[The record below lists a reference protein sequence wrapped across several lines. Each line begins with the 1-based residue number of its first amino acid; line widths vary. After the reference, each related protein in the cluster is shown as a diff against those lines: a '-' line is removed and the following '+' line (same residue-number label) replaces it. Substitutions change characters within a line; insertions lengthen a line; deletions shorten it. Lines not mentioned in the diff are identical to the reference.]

1 MSRLTRGAGT
11 VARPARGCY
20 DSGMG
25 LLSSALVSAA
35 LAVAVVPAV
44 AADAPPSRANA
55 TSPSEARISVDF
67 KDADIV
73 DIVRMLSEVGNFQ
86 VVIDPGISC
95 KLTLKLKEVPW
106 DSTLDVALRVC
117 GLGSESDGGIVRVAP
132 VAKLTAEHQER
143 RRLAEEQKL
152 NRPLRTVRYTLS
164 YARAAE
170 LAPLIKKFLSPRGD
184 VVFDARTNTLIITD
198 VD

>member
-1 MSRLTRGAGT
+1 MRVTAPSSRE
-11 VARPARGCY
+11 
-20 DSGMG
+20 
-25 LLSSALVSAA
+25 AL
-35 LAVAVVPAV
+35 
-44 AADAPPSRANA
+44 
-55 TSPSEARISVDF
+55 ISIDF

-73 DIVRMLSEVGNFQ
+73 DVVRLMSEVAQFQ
-86 VVIDPGISC
+86 VVVDPGVSC

-106 DSTLDVALRVC
+106 DTALELGLRVC
-117 GLGSESDGGIVRVAP
+117 GLGQEMDNGIVRVAP
-132 VAKLTAEHQER
+132 VAKLTAEHQAR
-143 RRLAEEQKL
+143 RQLAEAQKL

-170 LAPLIKKFLSPRGD
+170 LAPLIKKFLSARGD

>member
-1 MSRLTRGAGT
+1 
-11 VARPARGCY
+11 
-20 DSGMG
+20 MG
-25 LLSSALVSAA
+25 VLSSVLLS
-35 LAVAVVPAV
+35 VVLGAPAV
-44 AADAPPSRANA
+44 AADAPLARVS
-55 TSPSEARISVDF
+55 SPAPAEARISIDF

-73 DIVRMLSEVGNFQ
+73 DIVRLLSEVGNFQ
-86 VVIDPGISC
+86 VVIDPGTSC

-106 DSTLDVALRVC
+106 DTALDVALRVC
-117 GLGSESDGGIVRVAP
+117 SLGSENDNGIVRVAP

-152 NRPLRTVRYTLS
+152 NRPLRTMRYTLS

-184 VVFDARTNTLIITD
+184 VVFDARTNTLIVTD

>member
-1 MSRLTRGAGT
+1 
-11 VARPARGCY
+11 
-20 DSGMG
+20 MG
-25 LLSSALVSAA
+25 LLPSVLLSVALGA
-35 LAVAVVPAV
+35 PAFA
-44 AADAPPSRANA
+44 AADAPTVRA
-55 TSPSEARISVDF
+55 TSAPSAEARISVDF

-73 DIVRMLSEVGNFQ
+73 DIVRLLSEVGNFQ
-86 VVIDPGISC
+86 VVIDPGTSC

-106 DSTLDVALRVC
+106 DSTLDIALRVC
-117 GLGSESDGGIVRVAP
+117 GLGSETDNGIVRVAP

-198 VD
+198 ID